1 VFLVPVLLASALV
14 QNPEYRSPAG
24 ITYRSQPD
32 TGAVAR
38 AQAAARRHPRDAD
51 TLLALGLAQAAI
63 RQYREAV
70 ATFTRAIAI
79 APNNSVLYRWRGHRE
94 LSIRQLDKAY
104 ADLTRGTRLDSMVYG
119 NWYHLG
125 VVNFVRGNFAA
136 AADAFTHA
144 RPKAPD
150 DNEYTG
156 STDWLWMSAMR
167 AGKPDLAAQDLRT
180 MRDSLHITSAAAYA
194 RRIRLYRGLIT
205 PEQLITPADTEDIQV
220 ATLNY
225 GLGDWYLLRGDTAH
239 AREAFERSIASGGWP
254 AFGFIA
260 SEAELKRL
268 AGRR

>member
-1 VFLVPVLLASALV
+1 MMASPLRA

-24 ITYRSQPD
+24 VTYRSQAD
-32 TGAVAR
+32 TGAVTR
-38 AQAAARRHPRDAD
+38 AQAAARRHPRDVD

-70 ATFTRAIAI
+70 LTFDRAIAI
-79 APNNSVLYRWRGHRE
+79 APGNAVLYRWRGHRE
-94 LSIRQLDKAY
+94 LSLRRFDAAIR
-104 ADLTRGTRLDSMVYG
+104 DLTHGSRLDSMVYG

-125 VVNFVRGNFAA
+125 VARFVQGDFAG

-156 STDWLWMSAMR
+156 SSDWLWMSAMR
-167 AGKPDLAAQDLRT
+167 AGQPERARQALAT

-194 RRIRLYRGLIT
+194 RRIRLYKGEVT
-205 PEQLITPADTEDIQV
+205 PDQVITPADTEDIQV

-225 GLGDWYLLRGDTAH
+225 GLGNWYLLRGDTAS
-239 AREAFERSIASGGWP
+239 ARAAFERSVGSGGWP

-260 SEAELKRL
+260 SEAELRRL
-268 AGRR
+268 KDR